1 MPKGNWTESN
11 TIIVLDRTEI
21 KGKTFFY
28 CTNSF
33 IIIKVQLPIDNA
45 QMKRNAIQVISFIP
59 IMKNAIYKRDIVSK
73 CKTTIIFDWIIIAAH
88 PQSIFLHFLVQF
100 YARNPS
106 CNTSLN
112 PTCIQ
117 ILPPSLSSVIK
128 TVFKILKE
136 LM

>member
-1 MPKGNWTESN
+1 MPKRNWTESN

-21 KGKTFFY
+21 KGKKIFY

-33 IIIKVQLPIDNA
+33 IIIKLQLPIDNT
-45 QMKRNAIQVISFIP
+45 QMKRKAIQVISFIP

-73 CKTTIIFDWIIIAAH
+73 CKTTIIFDWMVIAVH
-88 PQSIFLHFLVQF
+88 PQSLFLHYLVQF
-100 YARNPS
+100 YTRNPN

-117 ILPPSLSSVIK
+117 ILPPRLSSAMQTI
-128 TVFKILKE
+128 FKILKE